1 MIKNLFSLF
10 FTLIFIAC
18 GSGSNST
25 SSSTNNTSSQ
35 YSYTWAEATPAS
47 VGLSATNVTAAL
59 NYAIED
65 GKYTQSAIIVKDG
78 KIIGE
83 QYRSISQ
90 TEKNNL
96 IAANGALSNSFLDSK
111 MSNRGS
117 SSLVSSWSV
126 GKSFTSVIFGIAQ
139 HKGLLSINSN
149 ASDYITEWSGVD
161 ERSNISI
168 KNLLDMRSGLHQGC
182 YNELEADEIGNC
194 SELPAASSIGGGNIA
209 RATNQLTGCINQT
222 FNSAT
227 HGIYN
232 SSTPPPFLYSNCDT
246 MILGEIFYRATN
258 QDINKFAQTNLF
270 AKLDINAYW
279 WRDNSTGGQNNGNYL
294 SYCCIDM
301 TARNFIKF
309 GQLLLDDGIWN
320 EERLLSSSYVQQIK
334 DLTEYGYKF
343 WHTPSINVSQS
354 PVPSINKLIS
364 ANGFDGQYIWID
376 FDNKILIARNSLY
389 YPALDISS
397 ERKMVAG
404 TLGTSNF
411 TVTSPMI
418 ITTNGTR
425 ITQTFSPH
433 LMARYLYDQ
442 SINNIAPV
450 ISSSASFS
458 TAENQ
463 TAIGTVT
470 ATDADGDD
478 GLVTFTV
485 SGAELAITS
494 AGGVLTFRSPPD
506 YEIKSSYTATVTASD
521 GTGASTQSITV
532 NVTDVNDNSPVF
544 TSSATFKGYDGTNE
558 IYNFEREMR
567 EAVKTNDLDINK
579 TLSKAGDKIILEVSL
594 SDPIICAKTNSPFYK
609 NSDDTDTTLKRCS
622 VILRLLPR
630 NFSSDASTYT
640 VETETDLIVVAD
652 RNDDYDASHFNLI
665 DSGSVFGDDG
675 NPAFSGSVNLVD
687 YLKWDTD
694 DWNIPKRITI
704 SINKDIE
711 ELSSTGLEAQLKSAS
726 ELYNGFDPND
736 FYPEQPYE
744 YNPTPR
750 VSFKFVSPVSYSISN
765 SDISIDPNNG
775 ELKFVNSVDIDNQST
790 VTATVTA
797 DDGVNSSTQNITISI
812 TPNPD
817 AAAAAAAF

>member
-10 FTLIFIAC
+10 FTLILIAC

-35 YSYTWAEATPAS
+35 YSYTWVEATPAS

-96 IAANGALSNSFLDSK
+96 IAANTVLSNSFLDSK
-111 MSNRGS
+111 MSNKGA

-194 SELPAASSIGGGNIA
+194 SVLPAASSIGGGNIA
-209 RATNQLTGCINQT
+209 RATNQLEGCINQT
-222 FNSAT
+222 FNSAA
-227 HGIYN
+227 HGTYN
-232 SSTPPPFLYSNCDT
+232 SSSPPPFLYSNCDT

-258 QDINKFAQTNLF
+258 QDINEFAQTNLF

-301 TARNFIKF
+301 TARDFIKF

-343 WHTPSINVSQS
+343 WHAPSSLVSQS
-354 PVPSINKLIS
+354 PVPSINKLIY
-364 ANGFDGQYIWID
+364 ANGFDGQYIFID
-376 FDNKILIARNSLY
+376 FENKILIARNSLY
-389 YPALDISS
+389 YPALDLSS

-404 TLGTSNF
+404 TIGTTNF
-411 TVTSPMI
+411 PVTSPMI

-425 ITQTFSPH
+425 IAQTFNPF
-433 LMARYLYDQ
+433 LMARYLYDP

-506 YEIKSSYTATVTASD
+506 YETKSSYTATVTASD

-544 TSSATFKGYDGTNE
+544 TSSATFNGTDDSNQ
-558 IYNFEREMR
+558 IYNFEGYT
-567 EAVKTNDLDINK
+567 EAVKTTDLDINK
-579 TLSKAGDKIILEVSL
+579 VLSKAGDKIILEVSL
-594 SDPIICAKTNSPFYK
+594 SDPIICSKTNSPFYK
-609 NSDDTDTTLKRCS
+609 NSDDTDSTIRKCS

-630 NFSSDASTYT
+630 NFSSDGLTYT

-652 RNDDYDASHFNLI
+652 RNDDYDASHFDLI
-665 DSGSVFGDDG
+665 DNGTVFGDGG

-711 ELSSTGLEAQLKSAS
+711 ELSSTGLEAQLASDS
-726 ELYNGFDPND
+726 ELYNGFDPRD
-736 FYPEQPYE
+736 FYPDQSYQSSF
-744 YNPTPR
+744 TPALA
-750 VSFKFVSPVSYSISN
+750 FKYVSPVTYSISN
-765 SDISIDPNNG
+765 SNISIDPNNG
-775 ELKFVNSVDIDNQST
+775 ELKFVNPVDIDNQST

-797 DDGVNSSTQNITISI
+797 NDGLNSSTQNITISI
-812 TPNPD
+812 TPPNL
-817 AAAAAAAF
+817 